1 MAFCLRNIMA
11 GAGSIFRPCVS
22 VLPVR
27 GQSKASD
34 LRGQQ
39 LRIYAAVNKKS
50 SAVPSSAHS
59 SLASMRR
66 RAYNRG
72 QNIVFGGL

>member
-34 LRGQQ
+34 LRGQR
-39 LRIYAAVNKKS
+39 LRIYAAVSQSCKSKKLRS
-50 SAVPSSAHS
+50 PQLR
-59 SLASMRR
+59 SLVSCVHAPAR
-66 RAYNRG
+66 
-72 QNIVFGGL
+72 I

>member
-39 LRIYAAVNKKS
+39 RRIYAAVNKKAPQS
-50 SAVPSSAHS
+50 PSSAHS